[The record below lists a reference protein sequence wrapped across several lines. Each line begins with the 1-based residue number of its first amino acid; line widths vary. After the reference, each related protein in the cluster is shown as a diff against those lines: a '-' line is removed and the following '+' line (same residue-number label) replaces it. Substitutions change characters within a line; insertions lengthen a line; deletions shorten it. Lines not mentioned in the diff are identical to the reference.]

1 MAWTRDDMAAR
12 AAKELQDGYYVN
24 LGIGIPTLV
33 ANHIPAGMT
42 VTLQSE
48 NGMLG
53 IGPFPFEGEEDAD
66 LINAGKQTISEVPQS
81 AYFSSSDSF
90 AMIRG
95 GHIDL
100 TVLGAMEIA
109 ENGDIA
115 NWMIPGKMIKGM
127 GGAMDLVAG
136 VKKIIVV
143 MEHVAKDGSPKF
155 IPECTLP
162 LTGKNVVDMIIT
174 DLAVFKR
181 DNHDSPFRLIELAP
195 GVTAEEV
202 AAKTTAN
209 YEVAI

>member
-1 MAWTRDDMAAR
+1 
-12 AAKELQDGYYVN
+12 
-24 LGIGIPTLV
+24 
-33 ANHIPAGMT
+33 
-42 VTLQSE
+42 
-48 NGMLG
+48 
-53 IGPFPFEGEEDAD
+53 
-66 LINAGKQTISEVPQS
+66 
-81 AYFSSSDSF
+81 
-90 AMIRG
+90 
-95 GHIDL
+95 
-100 TVLGAMEIA
+100 MEIA

-143 MEHVAKDGSPKF
+143 MEHNAKDGSPKF
-155 IPECTLP
+155 IPACTLP

-174 DLAVFKR
+174 DLAVFRR
-181 DNHDSPFRLIELAP
+181 DDHSGPFRLIELAP